1 MRDSLAAQER
11 IGDDVKVLV
20 VDDEARNAE
29 LTAISLRDAGHET
42 EFVSGGAAAVKR
54 LAADRFDVVVT
65 DLRMAPPDGLAL
77 LAEIR
82 ARWPN
87 VDVVLMTA
95 FASLETARQA
105 LRSGAQDYVSKE
117 GDFHGELATILERL
131 ARGRTLST
139 EKARL
144 EGQLETLKKGL
155 ATVIGESTAMRQ
167 ALDLARKVAPTDST
181 VLLRGESGTGKD
193 LFARAIHFSSPRAG
207 GPWVK
212 VNCGALPEALLESE
226 LFGHEKGAFTGA
238 VRQKPGRFEDA
249 EHGTLFLDE
258 IGELPLLLQV
268 KLLQVIE
275 EKTFMRVGGNQPVTV
290 DVRILAAT
298 NRDLEEMVRARQFRE
313 DLFFRLNVFPI
324 RLPSLRERAAD
335 IPALVEHVMRRHGAA
350 IEKISSPAHA
360 RTRTPHLSRQRA
372 RTRAHA
378 GTRADPGRHRPG
390 RHGASDFFGLGHGAR
405 RRRALMGAD
414 DSGRGIVARSAREG
428 ADPAGAR
435 SRARQQ
441 EPGRAAP
448 GPHAPHALFAHGA
461 SRTAQAGRGR
471 RGGIRG
477 RRRRELNVAAA
488 NRIPM
493 RRRIH

>member
-1 MRDSLAAQER
+1 M
-11 IGDDVKVLV
+11 KVLV

-29 LTAISLRDAGHET
+29 LTAMALREAGHQT
-42 EFVSGGAAAVKR
+42 EFVGGGAAALKK
-54 LAADRFDVVVT
+54 LAAEKFDVVVT
-65 DLRMAPPDGLAL
+65 NLRMAPPDGLAL

-82 ARWPN
+82 TRWPG

-95 FASLETARQA
+95 YASLETARAA

-117 GDFHGELATILERL
+117 GAFHGELVTILERL
-131 ARGRTLST
+131 ASGRTLTS

-144 EGQLETLKKGL
+144 ERAVASMQKGL
-155 ATVIGESTAMRQ
+155 ATVIGESAAMRQ
-167 ALDLARKVAPTDST
+167 ALELARKVAPTDST

-238 VRQKPGRFEDA
+238 IRQKPGRFEDA
-249 EHGTLFLDE
+249 NHGTLFLDE

-298 NRDLEEMVRARQFRE
+298 NRELEEMVRARTFRE

-324 RLPSLRERAAD
+324 RLPSLRERSAD
-335 IPALVEHVMRRHGAA
+335 IPALVEHVMLKHGAA
-350 IEKISSPAHA
+350 VAKVSPAA
-360 RTRTPHLSRQRA
+360 M
-372 RTRAHA
+372 
-378 GTRADPGRHRPG
+378 
-390 RHGASDFFGLGHGAR
+390 
-405 RRRALMGAD
+405 RALEHHSYPGN
-414 DSGRGIVARSAREG
+414 VRELEHTLERALILAG
-428 ADPAGAR
+428 ADPVGPEHLAFSGTDVPHAGA
-435 SRARQQ
+435 SPSWVPTIPAGGLSLEALEKELILQALDRARGNKSQAARLLGLTRRTLYSRMERHGLRQ
-441 EPGRAAP
+441 PGEGEEPETE
-448 GPHAPHALFAHGA
+448 GA
-461 SRTAQAGRGR
+461 
-471 RGGIRG
+471 
-477 RRRRELNVAAA
+477 EN
-488 NRIPM
+488 
-493 RRRIH
+493 